1 MTYDVILLSP
11 DNLNGFEE
19 EIIDLEKKNGKTN
32 IPRVK
37 LNTKQVG
44 NAFWFGVYGT
54 VQQSRFL
61 PKHSLPCNKKM
72 FRHPIQ
78 LWQILCFVPQVPL
91 NLSCLPNSVIVS
103 MRLPCKFD
111 NVTASDSEN
120 NYTFINKVSCLS
132 CITSQG
138 RFRATH
144 ASRKWSFFFSFFDC
158 GFSQMFRQIVS
169 ITVTSAVQTT
179 YWRDQ
184 AKLTTRELLENWHRI
199 ETHQYDNCKMTSF
212 YYN

>member
-37 LNTKQVG
+37 LNTKQVD

-78 LWQILCFVPQVPL
+78 L
-91 NLSCLPNSVIVS
+91 
-103 MRLPCKFD
+103 
-111 NVTASDSEN
+111 
-120 NYTFINKVSCLS
+120 
-132 CITSQG
+132 
-138 RFRATH
+138 
-144 ASRKWSFFFSFFDC
+144 
-158 GFSQMFRQIVS
+158 
-169 ITVTSAVQTT
+169 
-179 YWRDQ
+179 
-184 AKLTTRELLENWHRI
+184 
-199 ETHQYDNCKMTSF
+199 
-212 YYN
+212 